1 MAKTN
6 TQKAKT
12 SAPDAPTRT
21 GYEVKVRIDRV
32 VDYENSRVKAIAS
45 ANVGPFAVHGI
56 RVIEGQKGL
65 FVQMPQNSYTKDGK
79 TQYSDI
85 FHPTTAEARTDL
97 YNKVLSAYQQQLET
111 AQEASQFEALDG
123 PDEEMPDFGQSM

>member
-6 TQKAKT
+6 TQKAK
-12 SAPDAPTRT
+12 APVPDAPTRT

-45 ANVGPFAVHGI
+45 ASVGPFAIHGI
-56 RVIEGQKGL
+56 RVIDGQKGL

-85 FHPTTAEARTDL
+85 FHPVTAEARTEL
-97 YNKVLSAYQQQLET
+97 YNKVLSAYQQKLE
-111 AQEASQFEALDG
+111 AEQETSQFEELDG
-123 PDEEMPDFGQSM
+123 PDDEMPDFGQSM

>member
-6 TQKAKT
+6 TQKAK
-12 SAPDAPTRT
+12 APVPDAPTRT

-45 ANVGPFAVHGI
+45 ASVGPFAVHGI
-56 RVIEGQKGL
+56 RVIDGQKGL

-85 FHPTTAEARTDL
+85 FHPVTAEARNEL
-97 YNKVLSAYQQQLET
+97 YNKVLSAYQQKLE
-111 AQEASQFEALDG
+111 AEQETSQFEELDG
-123 PDEEMPDFGQSM
+123 PDDEMPDFGQSM

>member
-6 TQKAKT
+6 TQKAKAPT
-12 SAPDAPTRT
+12 PDAPTRSV
-21 GYEVKVRIDRV
+21 YEVKVRIDRV

-45 ANVGPFAVHGI
+45 ANIGPFAVHGI

-85 FHPTTAEARTDL
+85 FHPTTSEARTEL
-97 YNKVLSAYQQQLET
+97 YNKVLNAYQQLENSQ
-111 AQEASQFEALDG
+111 AASQFEELGG
-123 PDEEMPDFGQSM
+123 PDADMPDFGQTM

>member
-6 TQKAKT
+6 TQKAK
-12 SAPDAPTRT
+12 APVPDAPTRT

-56 RVIEGQKGL
+56 RVIDGQKGL

-85 FHPTTAEARTDL
+85 FHPVTAEARNEL
-97 YNKVLSAYQQQLET
+97 YNKVLSAYQQKLEA
-111 AQEASQFEALDG
+111 AQETSQFEELD
-123 PDEEMPDFGQSM
+123 DLDDEMPDFGQSM

>member
-1 MAKTN
+1 MAKAN
-6 TQKAKT
+6 TPRAKAST
-12 SAPDAPTRT
+12 PDAPTRA

-85 FHPTTAEARTDL
+85 FHPTTSEARTEL
-97 YNKVLSAYQQQLET
+97 YNKVLNAYQQLENSQ
-111 AQEASQFEALDG
+111 AASQFEELGG
-123 PDEEMPDFGQSM
+123 PDADMPDFGQTM

>member
-6 TQKAKT
+6 TQKAK
-12 SAPDAPTRT
+12 APVPDAPTRT

-56 RVIEGQKGL
+56 RVIDGQKGL

-85 FHPTTAEARTDL
+85 FHPVTAEARSEL
-97 YNKVLSAYQQQLET
+97 YNKVLSAYQQKLEA
-111 AQEASQFEALDG
+111 AQETSQFEELD
-123 PDEEMPDFGQSM
+123 DLDDEMPDFGQSM

>member
-6 TQKAKT
+6 TQKTK
-12 SAPDAPTRT
+12 APETDAPTRA

-85 FHPTTAEARTDL
+85 FHPTTSEARTEL
-97 YNKVLSAYQQQLET
+97 YNKVLNAYQQQLENSQ
-111 AQEASQFEALDG
+111 AASQFEELGG
-123 PDEEMPDFGQSM
+123 PDADMPDFGQTM

>member
-1 MAKTN
+1 MAKVN

-12 SAPDAPTRT
+12 PAPDAPTHT

-45 ANVGPFAVHGI
+45 ANIGPFAVHGI

-65 FVQMPQNSYTKDGK
+65 FVQMPQNSYKKDGQ
-79 TQYSDI
+79 TQYSEI
-85 FHPTTAEARTDL
+85 FHPVTADARNDL
-97 YNKVLSAYQQQLET
+97 YSKVLNAYQQQLENSQ
-111 AQEASQFEALDG
+111 AASQFEELGG
-123 PDEEMPDFGQSM
+123 PHDELPDFGQTM